1 MTLCGRLEMC
11 QYATMGEV
19 GSSVPGQQL
28 SLKILVGAVEGVQ
41 KCENHHFWGLE
52 IFGRACMII

>member
-19 GSSVPGQQL
+19 GSSVPGQHL
-28 SLKILVGAVEGVQ
+28 SKD
-41 KCENHHFWGLE
+41 
-52 IFGRACMII
+52 FGGGSRRGPEM

>member
-1 MTLCGRLEMC
+1 MPQWGRW
-11 QYATMGEV
+11 EV
-19 GSSVPGQQL
+19 VFQASISQ
-28 SLKILVGAVEGVQ
+28 KILVGAVEGVQ